1 MQTRVALL
9 LTFTAIQA
17 FTVVMPAAAQ
27 EPDSK
32 SLDKVNKELSN
43 AISSIKNLQLAVTQL
58 IPKVIKG
65 SLIGD

>member
-1 MQTRVALL
+1 
-9 LTFTAIQA
+9 
-17 FTVVMPAAAQ
+17 MPAAAQ